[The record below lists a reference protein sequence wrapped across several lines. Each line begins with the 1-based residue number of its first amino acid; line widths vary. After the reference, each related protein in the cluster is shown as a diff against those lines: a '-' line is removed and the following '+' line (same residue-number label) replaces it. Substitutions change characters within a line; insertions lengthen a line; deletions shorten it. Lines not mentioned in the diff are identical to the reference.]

1 MGGMLGFALS
11 LLLRLGTQG
20 KLLSLGEW
28 GKRFHWV
35 RPESL
40 VQVQTTLNKQHCEN
54 QEQTC

>member
-1 MGGMLGFALS
+1 MLGFALS

-40 VQVQTTLNKQHCEN
+40 VQVLTTLNKQHCEN